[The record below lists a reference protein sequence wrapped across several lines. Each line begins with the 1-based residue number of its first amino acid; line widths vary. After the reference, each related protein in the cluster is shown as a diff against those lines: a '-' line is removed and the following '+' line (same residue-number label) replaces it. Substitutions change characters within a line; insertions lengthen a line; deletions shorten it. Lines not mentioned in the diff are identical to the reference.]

1 MEVARPRREPRTP
14 ARKGWK
20 DKQARFGTPLAHPEG
35 MGGRIQC
42 AAHRPPREGVVTHS
56 VVVRQIKQARQVN
69 SHIVEISCQDRPR
82 MGLLGASQAC
92 KNWQEL
98 PRGHAWNHF
107 GRPNTSRRHHTGVLK
122 RFQRVS
128 GVSWGCL
135 GSSRQDPKMLQR
147 SKK

>member
-1 MEVARPRREPRTP
+1 MEGARPRRDSAGHADPGKEGLEGQTSKIQHAPGP
-14 ARKGWK
+14 
-20 DKQARFGTPLAHPEG
+20 PCG

-56 VVVRQIKQARQVN
+56 VVVRQMKQARQVN

-98 PRGHAWNHF
+98 PEGHVHRTLREQFLTTFANYLYRNQAFMDF
-107 GRPNTSRRHHTGVLK
+107 GRFFDNL
-122 RFQRVS
+122 
-128 GVSWGCL
+128 
-135 GSSRQDPKMLQR
+135 
-147 SKK
+147 